1 MKATFLIII
10 GKHVFFKRDFCT
22 ISLQT
27 SLPRRVCRSFPFFRI
42 AFDCTLRTKLDRV
55 PRKRTQD
62 DGWQS
67 GRERF
72 VRISKSRKCGN
83 ANNPPKDRES
93 FLKGQTSLLDAS
105 VKVSE
110 TTTRSAHRADLIP
123 TPVGVITDS
132 SHVYIDHR
140 IFPSESRTKQFPYS

>member
-1 MKATFLIII
+1 MFFSNEIFARFLSKLLAPVEFVDR
-10 GKHVFFKRDFCT
+10 GKDRFLFFASPSIVRFEPSWT
-22 ISLQT
+22 N
-27 SLPRRVCRSFPFFRI
+27 
-42 AFDCTLRTKLDRV
+42 RV

-93 FLKGQTSLLDAS
+93 FLKGQTSLLGAS

-123 TPVGVITDS
+123 TPVGVIIDS